1 VTRLLVL
8 FALVV
13 PLAGC
18 KKKAEPEHDTKP
30 AVATMSA
37 SEIQRS
43 RDACATYVAK
53 ICACAS
59 ADATTADLSNQCEL
73 AKALPEAV
81 RIGLEVAASPDSGP
95 DIVEQSY
102 ASVRK
107 TVAEC
112 IEQTAKLPSLGC
124 N

>member
-1 VTRLLVL
+1 MTRLVL
-8 FALVV
+8 ALALVAS
-13 PLAGC
+13 LAGC
-18 KKKAEPEHDTKP
+18 AKKKESKHDDKA
-30 AVATMSA
+30 AVATMSD

-43 RDACATYVAK
+43 RDACATYVEK
-53 ICACAS
+53 VCACAQ
-59 ADATTADLSNQCEL
+59 TKPDLVKQCEL

-81 RIGLEVAASPDSGP
+81 RIGLEVAASPDSKP

-112 IEQTAKLPSLGC
+112 IEQTAKLLTLGC

>member
-1 VTRLLVL
+1 MTRLVVL
-8 FALVV
+8 LALLA
-13 PLAGC
+13 PLGGC
-18 KKKAEPEHDTKP
+18 KKKAEPAKESKP
-30 AVATMSA
+30 AVATMPV
-37 SEIQRS
+37 SEVQRS
-43 RDACATYVAK
+43 RDACTIYVEK
-53 ICACAS
+53 ICACA
-59 ADATTADLSNQCEL
+59 TTKPDLAKQCDL

-107 TVAEC
+107 TAGEC
-112 IEQTAKLPSLGC
+112 FEQTAKLPALGC